1 MSARDSEENHM
12 SPSDELEIRLESVL
26 RVARDDYQAAK
37 AKNDEAGMD
46 AADARERILIPAL
59 DLLALGQYETA
70 IKLLAAYGLAFESAA
85 KAVRASPFP
94 SSIADPFEPPE
105 KAEFSDAEL
114 DAAAAK
120 QPSSEPAKVAVGK
133 PAGWSEDYQT
143 LWDTM
148 EIRAE
153 WRDDAEFAAGKAV
166 QNQKRYAA
174 VVSGTTVPWWFVAI
188 VHCMECG
195 FNFDRHLLNGDP
207 LSGRTVRVPANQ
219 PPFGSPPYDWETA
232 ARYAMTYKE
241 LDKITDW
248 SLPNVLNR
256 WHRFNGVK
264 NEYQRRKIPTPYLWS
279 GCYHYEKGKYI
290 RDLYFD
296 PQVPS
301 KQVGAAI
308 ILKTLIKMGAVSL
321 GATNVLEANP
331 LAATENLSLLSHD
344 LPGAAF
350 KSIEQEL
357 AFPDALKV
365 GSSGAGVKRLQ
376 EWLHLNGYY
385 TSIDGD
391 FGASTETM
399 LDRFAKAQGRSGAS
413 VLDEELWA
421 VLTAPLRRAVAKVLP
436 GTSFEETVLKVARQ
450 HIAERPT
457 EAGGNNCGPWVRAY
471 MRGADGANQRW
482 CAGFVSLI
490 FEQAARDMGIKVP
503 LKRQVGVDALV
514 ADAKA
519 DGRFIAESEVST
531 PLLRASRLRP
541 GYLFVMRKDAKNW
554 SHVGFVLSV
563 GPTSFDTIEGNT
575 GGEGGVDGDEARQ
588 NNRRYPSRDFIK
600 LI

>member
-1 MSARDSEENHM
+1 MLDAA
-12 SPSDELEIRLESVL
+12 ELTKRLNAQLDAAYNEY
-26 RVARDDYQAAK
+26 DAAK
-37 AKNDEAGMD
+37 AKGDEAGMKM
-46 AADARERILIPAL
+46 ALARQEILIPAIS
-59 DLLALGQYETA
+59 LLALGAYDRA
-70 IKLLAAYGLAFESAA
+70 VALLAAKGVEFEGKAA
-85 KAVRASPFP
+85 AVRASPLP
-94 SSIADPFEPPE
+94 APATDPFEPPE
-105 KAEFSDAEL
+105 KVEFSDAQL

-120 QPSSEPAKVAVGK
+120 QPSAEPAKVAAGK

-153 WRDDAEFAAGKAV
+153 WRDDAEFAARKAV
-166 QNQKRYAA
+166 ENQKRYAA

-195 FNFDRHLLNGDP
+195 FKFDRHLLNGDP

-232 ARYAMTYKE
+232 ARYAMTYEE

-256 WHRFNGVK
+256 WHRYNGVK

-279 GCYHYEKGKYI
+279 GCYHYDKGKYT
-290 RDLYFD
+290 RDRYFD
-296 PQVPS
+296 PEVPS

-308 ILKTLIKMGAVSL
+308 ILKTLIEMGAVSL
-321 GATNVLEANP
+321 GATNVLKANP

-357 AFPDALKV
+357 AFPGALKL

-385 TSIDGD
+385 TSVDGD

-399 LDRFAKAQGRSGAS
+399 LDRFGKAQGRSGATM
-413 VLDEELWA
+413 LDEELWA
-421 VLTAPLRRAVAKVLP
+421 VLTAPLRRAVAKVVP
-436 GTSFEETVLKVARQ
+436 GASFEETVLKVARQ
-450 HIAERPT
+450 HIAERPK

-471 MRGADGANQRW
+471 MRGADGADQLW

-503 LKRQVGVDALV
+503 LKRQAGVDALV
-514 ADAKA
+514 ADAKTS
-519 DGRFIAESEVST
+519 GRFIAESEVNT
-531 PLLRASRLRP
+531 TLLRASRLRP
-541 GYLFVMRKDAKNW
+541 GYLFVIRKDAKDW
-554 SHVGFVLSV
+554 THVGFVLSI

-588 NNRRYPSRDFIK
+588 NNRSYPSRDFIR

>member
-1 MSARDSEENHM
+1 MLDAA
-12 SPSDELEIRLESVL
+12 ELTKRLNAQLDAAYNEY
-26 RVARDDYQAAK
+26 DAAK
-37 AKNDEAGMD
+37 AKGDEAGMKM
-46 AADARERILIPAL
+46 ALARQEILIPAIS
-59 DLLALGQYETA
+59 LLALGAYDRA
-70 IKLLAAYGLAFESAA
+70 VALLAAKGVEFEGKAA
-85 KAVRASPFP
+85 AVRASPLP
-94 SSIADPFEPPE
+94 APATDPFEPPE
-105 KAEFSDAEL
+105 KVEFSDAQL

-120 QPSSEPAKVAVGK
+120 QPSAEPAKVAAGK

-153 WRDDAEFAAGKAV
+153 WRDDAEFAARKAV
-166 QNQKRYAA
+166 ENQKRYAA

-195 FNFDRHLLNGDP
+195 FKFDRHLLNGDP

-232 ARYAMTYKE
+232 ARYAMTYEE

-256 WHRFNGVK
+256 WHRYNGVK

-279 GCYHYEKGKYI
+279 GCYHYDKGKYT
-290 RDLYFD
+290 RDRYFD
-296 PQVPS
+296 PEVPS

-308 ILKTLIKMGAVSL
+308 ILKTLIEMGAVSL
-321 GATNVLEANP
+321 GATNVLKANP

-350 KSIEQEL
+350 KFIEQEL
-357 AFPDALKV
+357 AFPGALKL

-376 EWLHLNGYY
+376 EWLHLNGCY

-399 LDRFAKAQGRSGAS
+399 LDRFAKAQGRSGAT

-421 VLTAPLRRAVAKVLP
+421 VLTAPLRRAVAKVVP
-436 GTSFEETVLKVARQ
+436 GASFEETVLKVARQ
-450 HIAERPT
+450 HIAERPK

-471 MRGADGANQRW
+471 MRGAEGADQLW

-503 LKRQVGVDALV
+503 LKRQAGVDALV
-514 ADAKA
+514 ADAKTS
-519 DGRFIAESEVST
+519 GRFIAESEVST
-531 PLLRASRLRP
+531 ALLRASRLRP
-541 GYLFVMRKDAKNW
+541 GYLFVIRKDAKDW
-554 SHVGFVLSV
+554 THVGFVLST

-588 NNRRYPSRDFIK
+588 NNRSYPSRDFIR

>member
-1 MSARDSEENHM
+1 MLDAA
-12 SPSDELEIRLESVL
+12 ELTKRLNAQLDAAYNEYDV
-26 RVARDDYQAAK
+26 AK
-37 AKNDEAGMD
+37 AKGDEAGMKM
-46 AADARERILIPAL
+46 ALARQEILIPAIS
-59 DLLALGQYETA
+59 LLALGAYDRA
-70 IKLLAAYGLAFESAA
+70 VALLAAKGVEFEGKAA
-85 KAVRASPFP
+85 SVRASPLP
-94 SSIADPFEPPE
+94 APATDPFEPPE
-105 KAEFSDAEL
+105 KVEFSDAQL

-120 QPSSEPAKVAVGK
+120 QPSAEPAKVAAGK
-133 PAGWSEDYQT
+133 PAGWSEDYQK

-153 WRDDAEFAAGKAV
+153 WRDDAEFAARKAV
-166 QNQKRYAA
+166 ENQKRYAA

-195 FNFDRHLLNGDP
+195 FKFDRHLLNGDP

-232 ARYAMTYKE
+232 ARYAMTYEE

-256 WHRFNGVK
+256 WHRYNGVK

-279 GCYHYEKGKYI
+279 GCYHYDKGKYT
-290 RDLYFD
+290 RDRYFD
-296 PQVPS
+296 PEVPS

-308 ILKTLIKMGAVSL
+308 ILKTLIEMGAVSL
-321 GATNVLEANP
+321 GATNVLKANP

-357 AFPDALKV
+357 AFPGALKL

-376 EWLHLNGYY
+376 EWLHLNGCY
-385 TSIDGD
+385 TSVDGD

-399 LDRFAKAQGRSGAS
+399 LDRFAKAQGRSGATM
-413 VLDEELWA
+413 LDEELWA
-421 VLTAPLRRAVAKVLP
+421 VLTAPLRRAVAKVVP
-436 GTSFEETVLKVARQ
+436 GASFEETVLKVARQ
-450 HIAERPT
+450 HIAERPK

-471 MRGADGANQRW
+471 MRGADGADQLW

-503 LKRQVGVDALV
+503 LKRQAGVDALV
-514 ADAKA
+514 ADAKTS
-519 DGRFIAESEVST
+519 GRFIAESEVNT
-531 PLLRASRLRP
+531 ALLRASRLRP
-541 GYLFVMRKDAKNW
+541 GYLFVIRKDAKDW
-554 SHVGFVLSV
+554 THVGFVLSI

-588 NNRRYPSRDFIK
+588 NNRSYPSRDFIR

>member
-1 MSARDSEENHM
+1 MLDAA
-12 SPSDELEIRLESVL
+12 ELTKRLNAQLDAAYNEY
-26 RVARDDYQAAK
+26 DAAK
-37 AKNDEAGMD
+37 AKGDEAGMKM
-46 AADARERILIPAL
+46 ALARQEILIPAIS
-59 DLLALGQYETA
+59 LLALGAYDRA
-70 IKLLAAYGLAFESAA
+70 VALLAAKGVEFERKAA
-85 KAVRASPFP
+85 AVRASPLP
-94 SSIADPFEPPE
+94 APATDPFEPPE
-105 KAEFSDAEL
+105 KVEFSDAQL

-120 QPSSEPAKVAVGK
+120 QPSAEPAKVAAGK

-153 WRDDAEFAAGKAV
+153 WRDDAEFAARKAV
-166 QNQKRYAA
+166 ENQKRYAA

-195 FNFDRHLLNGDP
+195 FKFDRHLLNGDP

-232 ARYAMTYKE
+232 ARYAMTYEE

-256 WHRFNGVK
+256 WHRYNGVK
-264 NEYQRRKIPTPYLWS
+264 NEYRRRKIPTPYLWS
-279 GCYHYEKGKYI
+279 GCYHYDKGKYT
-290 RDLYFD
+290 RDRYFD
-296 PQVPS
+296 PEVPS

-308 ILKTLIKMGAVSL
+308 ILKTLIEMGAVSL
-321 GATNVLEANP
+321 GATNVLKANP

-357 AFPDALKV
+357 AFPGALKL

-385 TSIDGD
+385 TSVDGD

-399 LDRFAKAQGRSGAS
+399 LDRFAKAQGRSGTT

-421 VLTAPLRRAVAKVLP
+421 VLTAPLRRAVAKVVP
-436 GTSFEETVLKVARQ
+436 GASFEKTVLKVARQ
-450 HIAERPT
+450 HIAERPK

-471 MRGADGANQRW
+471 MRGADGADQLW

-503 LKRQVGVDALV
+503 LKRQAGVDALV
-514 ADAKA
+514 ADAKTS
-519 DGRFIAESEVST
+519 GRFIAESEVNT
-531 PLLRASRLRP
+531 ALLRASRLRP
-541 GYLFVMRKDAKNW
+541 GYLFVIRKDAKDW
-554 SHVGFVLSV
+554 THVGFVLSI

-588 NNRRYPSRDFIK
+588 NNRSYPSRDFIR

>member
-1 MSARDSEENHM
+1 MLDAA
-12 SPSDELEIRLESVL
+12 ELTKRLNAQLDAAYNEYDV
-26 RVARDDYQAAK
+26 AK
-37 AKNDEAGMD
+37 AKGDEAGMKM
-46 AADARERILIPAL
+46 ALARQEILIPAIS
-59 DLLALGQYETA
+59 LLALGAYDRA
-70 IKLLAAYGLAFESAA
+70 VALLAAKGVEFEGKAA
-85 KAVRASPFP
+85 SVRASPLP
-94 SSIADPFEPPE
+94 APATDPFEPPE
-105 KAEFSDAEL
+105 KVEFSDAQL

-120 QPSSEPAKVAVGK
+120 QPSAEPAKVAAGK

-153 WRDDAEFAAGKAV
+153 WRDDAEFAARKAV
-166 QNQKRYAA
+166 ENQKRYAA

-195 FNFDRHLLNGDP
+195 FKFDRHLLNGDP

-232 ARYAMTYKE
+232 ARYAMTYEE

-256 WHRFNGVK
+256 WHRYNGVK

-279 GCYHYEKGKYI
+279 GCYHYDKGKYT
-290 RDLYFD
+290 RDRYFD
-296 PQVPS
+296 PEVPS

-308 ILKTLIKMGAVSL
+308 ILKTLIEMGAVSL
-321 GATNVLEANP
+321 GATNVLKANP

-357 AFPDALKV
+357 AFPGALKL

-385 TSIDGD
+385 TSVDGD

-399 LDRFAKAQGRSGAS
+399 LDRFGKAQGRSGATM
-413 VLDEELWA
+413 LDEELWA
-421 VLTAPLRRAVAKVLP
+421 VLTAPLRRAVAKVVP
-436 GTSFEETVLKVARQ
+436 GASFEETVLKVARQ
-450 HIAERPT
+450 HIAERPK

-471 MRGADGANQRW
+471 MRGADGADQLW

-503 LKRQVGVDALV
+503 LKRQAGVDALV
-514 ADAKA
+514 ADAKTS
-519 DGRFIAESEVST
+519 GRFIAESEVNT
-531 PLLRASRLRP
+531 ALLRASRLRP
-541 GYLFVMRKDAKNW
+541 GYLFVIRKDAKDW
-554 SHVGFVLSV
+554 THVGFVLSI

-588 NNRRYPSRDFIK
+588 NNRSYPSRDFIR

>member
-1 MSARDSEENHM
+1 MFDAA
-12 SPSDELEIRLESVL
+12 ELTKRLNAQLDAAYNEYDV
-26 RVARDDYQAAK
+26 AK
-37 AKNDEAGMD
+37 AKGDEAGMKM
-46 AADARERILIPAL
+46 ALARQEILIPAIS
-59 DLLALGQYETA
+59 LLALGAYDRA
-70 IKLLAAYGLAFESAA
+70 VALLAAKGVEFEGKAA
-85 KAVRASPFP
+85 AVRASPLP
-94 SSIADPFEPPE
+94 APATDPFEPPE
-105 KAEFSDAEL
+105 KVEFSDAQL

-120 QPSSEPAKVAVGK
+120 QPSAEPAKVAAGK

-153 WRDDAEFAAGKAV
+153 WRDDAEFAARKAV
-166 QNQKRYAA
+166 ENQKRYAA

-195 FNFDRHLLNGDP
+195 FKFDRHLLNGDP

-232 ARYAMTYKE
+232 ARYAMTYEE

-256 WHRFNGVK
+256 WHRYNGVK

-279 GCYHYEKGKYI
+279 GCYHYDKGKYT
-290 RDLYFD
+290 RDRYFD
-296 PQVPS
+296 PEVPS

-308 ILKTLIKMGAVSL
+308 ILKTLIEMGAVSL
-321 GATNVLEANP
+321 GATNVLKANP

-357 AFPDALKV
+357 AFPGALKL

-385 TSIDGD
+385 TSVDGD

-399 LDRFAKAQGRSGAS
+399 LDRFGKAQGRSGATM
-413 VLDEELWA
+413 LDEELWA
-421 VLTAPLRRAVAKVLP
+421 VLTAPLRRAVAKVVP
-436 GTSFEETVLKVARQ
+436 GASFEETVLKVARQ
-450 HIAERPT
+450 HIAERPK

-471 MRGADGANQRW
+471 MRGADGADQLW

-503 LKRQVGVDALV
+503 LKRQAGVDALV
-514 ADAKA
+514 ADAKTS
-519 DGRFIAESEVST
+519 GRFIAESEVNT
-531 PLLRASRLRP
+531 ALLRASRLRP
-541 GYLFVMRKDAKNW
+541 GYLFVIRKDAKDW
-554 SHVGFVLSV
+554 THVGFVLSI

-575 GGEGGVDGDEARQ
+575 GGQGGVDGDEARQ
-588 NNRRYPSRDFIK
+588 NNRSYPSRDFIR

>member
-1 MSARDSEENHM
+1 MTQERMAIRERIEDLLYEATLARDIAQAKG
-12 SPSDELEIRLESVL
+12 DAAALE
-26 RVARDDYQAAK
+26 AAK
-37 AKNDEAGMD
+37 AR
-46 AADARERILIPAL
+46 REELKLAKA
-59 DLLALGQYETA
+59 LLARDEFNEAVVALQVIEA
-70 IKLLAAYGLAFESAA
+70 KIREHAAAA
-85 KAVRASPFP
+85 EKWPFP
-94 SSIADPFEPPE
+94 SSTNDPFEPPE
-105 KAEFSDAEL
+105 KAEFSDAQL

-120 QPSSEPAKVAVGK
+120 QPSAEPAKVAAGK

-148 EIRAE
+148 EIRAD
-153 WRDDAEFAAGKAV
+153 WRDDAEFAARKV
-166 QNQKRYAA
+166 VESQKRYAA

-188 VHCMECG
+188 VHCMECS
-195 FNFDRHLLNGDP
+195 FKFDRHLLNGDP

-232 ARYAMTYKE
+232 ARYAMTYEE

-256 WHRFNGVK
+256 WHRYNGVK

-279 GCYHYEKGKYI
+279 GCYHYEKGKYT
-290 RDLYFD
+290 RDRYFD
-296 PQVPS
+296 PEVPS

-308 ILKTLIKMGAVSL
+308 ILKTLIEMGAVSL
-321 GATNVLEANP
+321 GATNVLKANP

-357 AFPDALKV
+357 AFPGALKV
-365 GSSGAGVKRLQ
+365 GSSSSGVKRLQ

-399 LDRFAKAQGRSGAS
+399 LDRFAKAQGRTGAK
-413 VLDEELWA
+413 VLDEELWV
-421 VLTAPLRRAVAKVLP
+421 VLTAPLHRAVAKMVP
-436 GTSFEETVLKVARQ
+436 GASFEETVLKVARQ
-450 HIAERPT
+450 HIAERPK

-471 MRGADGANQRW
+471 MRGAEGADQLW
-482 CAGFVSLI
+482 CAGFASLI

-519 DGRFIAESEVST
+519 SGRFIAESEVGT

-541 GYLFVMRKDAKNW
+541 GYLFVIRKDAKDW
-554 SHVGFVLSV
+554 THVGFVLSV
-563 GPTSFDTIEGNT
+563 GATSFDTIEGNT

-588 NNRRYPSRDFIK
+588 NNRSYPSRDFIR

>member
-1 MSARDSEENHM
+1 MLDAA
-12 SPSDELEIRLESVL
+12 ELTKRLNAQLDAAYNEYDV
-26 RVARDDYQAAK
+26 AK
-37 AKNDEAGMD
+37 AKGDEAGMKM
-46 AADARERILIPAL
+46 ALARQEILIPAIS
-59 DLLALGQYETA
+59 LLALGAYDRA
-70 IKLLAAYGLAFESAA
+70 VALLAAKGVEFEGKAA
-85 KAVRASPFP
+85 SVRASPLP
-94 SSIADPFEPPE
+94 APATDPFEPPE
-105 KAEFSDAEL
+105 KVEFSDAQL

-120 QPSSEPAKVAVGK
+120 QPSAEPAKVAAGK
-133 PAGWSEDYQT
+133 PAGWSEDYQK

-153 WRDDAEFAAGKAV
+153 WRDDAEFAARKAV
-166 QNQKRYAA
+166 ENQKRYAA

-195 FNFDRHLLNGDP
+195 FKFDRHLLNGDP

-232 ARYAMTYKE
+232 ARYAMTYEE

-256 WHRFNGVK
+256 WHRYNGVK

-279 GCYHYEKGKYI
+279 GCYHYDKGKYT
-290 RDLYFD
+290 RDRYFD
-296 PQVPS
+296 PEVPS

-308 ILKTLIKMGAVSL
+308 ILKTLIEMGAVSL
-321 GATNVLEANP
+321 GATNVLKANP

-357 AFPDALKV
+357 AFPGALKL

-385 TSIDGD
+385 TSVDGD

-399 LDRFAKAQGRSGAS
+399 LDRFGKAQGRSGATM
-413 VLDEELWA
+413 LDEELWA
-421 VLTAPLRRAVAKVLP
+421 VLTAPLRRAVAKVVP
-436 GTSFEETVLKVARQ
+436 GASFEETVLKVARQ
-450 HIAERPT
+450 HIAERPK

-471 MRGADGANQRW
+471 MRGADGADQLW

-503 LKRQVGVDALV
+503 LKRQAGVDALV
-514 ADAKA
+514 ADAKTS
-519 DGRFIAESEVST
+519 GRFIAESEVNT
-531 PLLRASRLRP
+531 ALLRASRLRP
-541 GYLFVMRKDAKNW
+541 GYLFVIRKDAKDW
-554 SHVGFVLSV
+554 THVGFVLSI

-588 NNRRYPSRDFIK
+588 NNRSYPSRDFIR

>member
-1 MSARDSEENHM
+1 MLDAA
-12 SPSDELEIRLESVL
+12 ELTKRLNAQLDAAYNEYDV
-26 RVARDDYQAAK
+26 AK
-37 AKNDEAGMD
+37 AKGDEAGMKM
-46 AADARERILIPAL
+46 ALARQEILIPAIS
-59 DLLALGQYETA
+59 LLALGAYDRA
-70 IKLLAAYGLAFESAA
+70 VALLAAKGVEFEGKAA
-85 KAVRASPFP
+85 VVRASPLP
-94 SSIADPFEPPE
+94 APATDPFEPPE
-105 KAEFSDAEL
+105 KVEFSDAQL

-120 QPSSEPAKVAVGK
+120 QPSAEPAKVAAGK

-153 WRDDAEFAAGKAV
+153 WRDDAEFAARKAV
-166 QNQKRYAA
+166 ENQKRYAA

-195 FNFDRHLLNGDP
+195 FKFDRHLLNGDP

-232 ARYAMTYKE
+232 ARYAMTYEE

-256 WHRFNGVK
+256 WHRYNGVK

-279 GCYHYEKGKYI
+279 GCYHYDKGKYT
-290 RDLYFD
+290 RDRYFD
-296 PQVPS
+296 PEVPS

-308 ILKTLIKMGAVSL
+308 ILKTLIEMGAVSL
-321 GATNVLEANP
+321 GATNVLKANP

-357 AFPDALKV
+357 AFPGALKL

-376 EWLHLNGYY
+376 EWLHLNGCY
-385 TSIDGD
+385 TSVDGD

-399 LDRFAKAQGRSGAS
+399 LDRFAKAQGRSGATM
-413 VLDEELWA
+413 LDEELWA
-421 VLTAPLRRAVAKVLP
+421 VLTAPLRRAVAKVVP
-436 GTSFEETVLKVARQ
+436 GASFEETVLKVARQ
-450 HIAERPT
+450 HIAERPK

-471 MRGADGANQRW
+471 MRGADGADQLW

-503 LKRQVGVDALV
+503 LKRQAGVDALV
-514 ADAKA
+514 ADAKTS
-519 DGRFIAESEVST
+519 GRFIAESEVNT
-531 PLLRASRLRP
+531 ALLRASRLRP
-541 GYLFVMRKDAKNW
+541 GYLFVIRKDAKDW
-554 SHVGFVLSV
+554 THVGFVLSI

-575 GGEGGVDGDEARQ
+575 GGQGGVDGDEARQ
-588 NNRRYPSRDFIK
+588 NNRSYPSRDFIR

>member
-1 MSARDSEENHM
+1 MLDAA
-12 SPSDELEIRLESVL
+12 ELTKRLNAQLDAAYNEYDV
-26 RVARDDYQAAK
+26 AK
-37 AKNDEAGMD
+37 AKGDEAGMKM
-46 AADARERILIPAL
+46 ALARQEILIPAIS
-59 DLLALGQYETA
+59 LLALGAYDRA
-70 IKLLAAYGLAFESAA
+70 VALLAAKGVEFEGKAA
-85 KAVRASPFP
+85 SVRASPLP
-94 SSIADPFEPPE
+94 APATDPFEPPE
-105 KAEFSDAEL
+105 KVEFSDAQL

-120 QPSSEPAKVAVGK
+120 QPSAEPAKVAAGK

-153 WRDDAEFAAGKAV
+153 WRDDAEFAARKAV
-166 QNQKRYAA
+166 ENQKRYAA

-195 FNFDRHLLNGDP
+195 FKFDRHLLNGDP

-232 ARYAMTYKE
+232 ARYAMTYEE

-256 WHRFNGVK
+256 WHRYNGVK
-264 NEYQRRKIPTPYLWS
+264 NEYRRRKIPTPYLWS
-279 GCYHYEKGKYI
+279 GCYHYDKGKYT
-290 RDLYFD
+290 RDRYFD
-296 PQVPS
+296 PEVPS

-308 ILKTLIKMGAVSL
+308 ILKTLIEMGAVSL
-321 GATNVLEANP
+321 GATNVLKANP

-357 AFPDALKV
+357 AFPGALKL

-385 TSIDGD
+385 TSVDGD

-399 LDRFAKAQGRSGAS
+399 LDRFGKAQGRSGATM
-413 VLDEELWA
+413 LDEELWA
-421 VLTAPLRRAVAKVLP
+421 VLTAPLRRAVAKVVP
-436 GTSFEETVLKVARQ
+436 GASFEETVLKVARQ
-450 HIAERPT
+450 HIAERPK

-471 MRGADGANQRW
+471 MRGADGADQLW

-503 LKRQVGVDALV
+503 LKRQTGVDALV
-514 ADAKA
+514 ADAKTN
-519 DGRFIAESEVST
+519 GRFIAESEVNT
-531 PLLRASRLRP
+531 ALLRASRLRR
-541 GYLFVMRKDAKNW
+541 GYLFVIRKDAKDW
-554 SHVGFVLSV
+554 THVGFVLSI

-588 NNRRYPSRDFIK
+588 NNRSYPSRDFIR